1 GEILTDVSIR
11 TVLDFIRL
19 TRLKYTDVRPKS
31 FYIAQD
37 FIQCDLI
44 YKNDPGV
51 FTIQIPLRVRE
62 ELLREDIFG
71 RLLPKLETAVRNHED
86 ERCLDLRF
94 KDRIV
99 AKKRN

>member
-1 GEILTDVSIR
+1 MS
-11 TVLDFIRL
+11 
-19 TRLKYTDVRPKS
+19 
-31 FYIAQD
+31 
-37 FIQCDLI
+37 DL
-44 YKNDPGV
+44 YKNDPGL

-94 KDRIV
+94 KDRII